1 MKWLDLKVWE
11 DLLEFLANHFVVPLS
26 LTRFDHKIAIIEW
39 ERFKTYLKANF
50 EDSTQVCN
58 EMDVKRIS
66 YQAMKQMLN
75 EYGTDVKRI

>member
-50 EDSTQVCN
+50 EDST
-58 EMDVKRIS
+58 
-66 YQAMKQMLN
+66 
-75 EYGTDVKRI
+75 